1 MIVKILLRISS
12 ILMLIHLIGHT
23 FGQNGWKKTTDPVL
37 KEVGKQ
43 MMGPKFPFMGVFRS
57 MGDYF
62 DGYGYTASVNML
74 LFVIILWLASY
85 AISPGNDFL
94 NYVVLTLAFGLLLV
108 SIIEFKY
115 FFPFAAGITLLA
127 SVLVFISWYLLI
139 NIKA

>member
-12 ILMLIHLIGHT
+12 ILMLIHLVGHT

-74 LFVIILWLASY
+74 LFVVILWLASY
-85 AISPGNDFL
+85 AISPGNSFL
-94 NYVVLTLAFGLLLV
+94 NNVVLTLAFGLLLV